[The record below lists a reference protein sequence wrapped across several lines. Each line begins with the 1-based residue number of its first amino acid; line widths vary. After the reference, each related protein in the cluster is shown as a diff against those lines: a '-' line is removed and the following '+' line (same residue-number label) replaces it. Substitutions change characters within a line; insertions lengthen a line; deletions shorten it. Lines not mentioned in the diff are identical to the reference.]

1 MVMNKRT
8 KECLVSIWKTKKRFL
23 SILIIVLLGVGF
35 YSGIRATSPDMQN
48 SLNNYFKNTNFYDLL
63 FSSNYGITKEQ
74 LSTLKEKGYQV
85 EGSKSFDTVIK
96 KKEEYAVKIL
106 SYDKNSSINKLNLK
120 KGRLPQKDNECVI
133 EKNNLTKEY
142 NIGDYILV
150 SDENLSQKKLKIT
163 GIVTSPLY
171 ISKDKESTKLLSGT
185 IDFYLYTPLNNFTSE
200 IYNLVY
206 IDLAIKDNIFSDT
219 YWKNIKKNKK
229 GLKELV
235 STFDSPLYQK
245 LQEEATSKLNS
256 AKELYQESK
265 DNSELILNNENIS
278 TKTKDQIKEDLNQT
292 KEQIKMLEEALTLLE
307 EPKWY
312 VYDIKANI
320 GYNQY
325 EKDTERIT
333 NVAKVFPLVFF
344 IVAILIC
351 LTTMTRMVEEERL
364 QIGTL
369 KSLGYN
375 DKDIMFKYILYA
387 LLATIIGSI
396 VGSIIGF
403 SIIPPIIFN
412 MYKMMYTL
420 NNFSSTIYFSLI
432 FKGTALAIIC
442 TLGATVSTCRKTLKE
457 VPAELLLPKSPK
469 PGKRVLLEKIPFIWQ
484 HLSFSK
490 KVTVRNLFRYKK
502 RALMTI
508 IGIAGCTGLILA
520 GFGLKDCITQMVPK
534 QYENI
539 FDYQVSIQLKEN
551 TSLADKNSTYNEI
564 IKMKEVKKSLK
575 IQEESLKLN
584 NINTN
589 QNITLMIPLTNE
601 KDFIKLQNRKTGK
614 KYTLNDGVIVTEK
627 LAKLLNIKVGDTLD
641 FTANKKYKLK
651 VAAITE
657 NYLFHYIYMNKT
669 NYQSESF
676 NTILLKTD
684 STNSK
689 EEKEFAKKIRK
700 ISSISAISFNS
711 STRNIFASTMKNF
724 GYVSLVL
731 IVSAGLL
738 ALVVLYNLASVN
750 ISERKREI
758 SSIKVLGFYNYEVY
772 NYLSRETV
780 ILTIVGMFLG
790 LGLGKILTNFII
802 KTCEIDML
810 MFNTTISLSSYCYA
824 LIITVFFTIIV
835 NILVYITLK
844 KIDMIESLKSVE

>member
-8 KECLVSIWKTKKRFL
+8 KECLISIYKSKKRFL

-35 YSGIRATSPDMQN
+35 YSGIKATSPNMQN
-48 SLNNYFKNTNFYDLL
+48 SLNNYLQDTNFYDLL
-63 FSSNYGITKEQ
+63 FTSNYGLTKEQ
-74 LSTLKEKGYQV
+74 LSTLKEKGYKV
-85 EGSKSFDTVIK
+85 EGSKTFDAVIM

-106 SYDKNSSINKLNLK
+106 SYDKSSSINKLNLK
-120 KGRLPQKDNECVI
+120 KGRFPKKDNECVI
-133 EKNNLTKEY
+133 EKNSVTKDF

-150 SDENLSQKKLKIT
+150 EDENLSQKNLKIT

-171 ISKDKESTKLLSGT
+171 ISKDRDSTKILSGT
-185 IDFYLYTPLNNFTSE
+185 IDFYLYTPLNNFTSTN
-200 IYNLVY
+200 YNLAY
-206 IDLAIKDNIFSDT
+206 IDLTTKDNVFSNN
-219 YWKNIKKNKK
+219 YWKNIKKDKK
-229 GLKELV
+229 RLKELLA
-235 STFDSPLYQK
+235 TLDSPLYQTLK
-245 LQEEATSKLNS
+245 EETNSKLNS
-256 AKELYQESK
+256 AKELYQKNK
-265 DNSELILNNENIS
+265 DRFEIILNNESIS
-278 TKTKDQIKEDLNQT
+278 KKTKDQIEDDLNQT
-292 KEQIKMLEEALTLLE
+292 KEQITKLEEVLKSLE
-307 EPKWY
+307 KPKWY

-375 DKDIMFKYILYA
+375 DRDIMFKYILYA
-387 LLATIIGSI
+387 FLATIIGSI
-396 VGSIIGF
+396 IGSFIGF
-403 SIIPPIIFN
+403 SIIPSIIFN
-412 MYKMMYTL
+412 MYKMMYTI
-420 NNFSSTIYFSLI
+420 NKFSSSIYLSLI
-432 FKGTALAIIC
+432 FQGTSLAIIC
-442 TLGATVSTCRKTLKE
+442 TVGATIYTCQKTLKE

-469 PGKRVLLEKIPFIWQ
+469 PGKRVFLEKISFIWQ
-484 HLSFSK
+484 RLSFSK

-520 GFGLKDCITQMVPK
+520 GFGLKDCITKMVPK

-539 FDYQVSIQLKEN
+539 FNYQVSIQLKEN
-551 TSLADKNSTYNEI
+551 TSLEDKNSDYNEI
-564 IKMKEVKKSLK
+564 TKLKEVKKSLK
-575 IQEESLKLN
+575 LQEESLKLN

-601 KDFIKLQNRKTGK
+601 KSFIKLQNRKTGK
-614 KYTLNDGVIVTEK
+614 KYTLKDGVIVTEK
-627 LAKLLNIKVGDTLD
+627 LAKLLNIKVGNTLD
-641 FTANKKYKLK
+641 FTGNKKYKLK

-657 NYLFHYIYMNKT
+657 NYLFHYIYMSKT
-669 NYQSESF
+669 NYKSNSY
-676 NTILLKTD
+676 NSILLKTAPM
-684 STNSK
+684 NSK
-689 EEKEFAKKIRK
+689 EEKQFAKKIREF
-700 ISSISAISFNS
+700 SSVSAISFNS
-711 STRNIFASTMKNF
+711 STKNIFASTMKNF

-731 IVSAGLL
+731 IISAGLL

-750 ISERKREI
+750 ISERKREL
-758 SSIKVLGFYNYEVY
+758 SSIKVLGFYDHEVY

-780 ILTIVGMFLG
+780 ILTIIGMLLG
-790 LGLGKILTNFII
+790 LVLGKLLTNFII

-810 MFNTTISLSSYCYA
+810 MFNTTINLSSYFYA
-824 LIITVFFTIIV
+824 LIITLIFTIIV
-835 NILVYITLK
+835 NILVYTTLK